1 MLKITIFVELKKLID
16 VKQFFNEERPHYN
29 CVLVAKCGD
38 IPEHLLF
45 DNPFHASIA
54 WEMTHNDYESKFP
67 KWDKKGS
74 KYQKVQNM
82 LFKKG
87 IKVELKDKIIKK
99 YWEIQ
104 GV

>member
-1 MLKITIFVELKKLID
+1 MFQVLNRKRKMRKLVD
-16 VKQFFNEERPHYN
+16 VMEFFKVERPHYN
-29 CVLVAKCGD
+29 CVLVSKCGD

-54 WEMTHNDYESKFP
+54 WEMTHHDYGCRFP

-74 KYQKVQNM
+74 KYAKVQNM

-87 IKVELKDKIIKK
+87 MKVELKDKIVKQ
-99 YWEIQ
+99 YWKD
-104 GV
+104 